1 MIKVPET
8 NMEPAGEVVG
18 LANELARAVK
28 ITLDPAAS
36 QQARMDAYVACE
48 RFKEVSPLCAQAGL
62 FLVMGNY
69 PSIVRHFGLQLMEH
83 TVRFNWNNISQQ
95 EKIFIKENA
104 MKLLC
109 AGVGEAQDQTVSHI
123 KDGLSRIIVEMIKR
137 EWPQQWTTLLA
148 ELSDACSKG
157 VAQTELVLLV
167 FLRLVEDVALLQ
179 TIESN
184 QRRKDIYQ
192 ALTVNMSEI
201 FDFFLRLIELHVGEF
216 RNATSIGD
224 KHKALGHSRV
234 VQVVLLTLTGFVE
247 WVSINHIMAANGR
260 LLQILCILLI
270 DEEFQVPAAECLI
283 QIVNRKGQ
291 IKDRKPLLLLFD
303 EAPVG
308 HYYRAALQT
317 ERLASESYYQF
328 LKKLIQV
335 LTGLVTQLTGL
346 WGKEECQISR
356 QSFSTFLE
364 TILTFSRHSSI
375 TLSHAAALCW
385 MALMKHEQISRDPL
399 LLEYIPKI
407 IELFGPKIIKVFYPV
422 SRPTEITMHPH
433 TFISLD
439 YDGEEEWLVFFARCR
454 TDFLE
459 IFRQATLIAPL
470 MTFSYCEQWL
480 HARLQKAHSERN
492 TTCSVTDPIYLEW
505 DALVNV
511 LEGVLSRILMV
522 TERPSVASGLR
533 LLEESLKVDS
543 SDPLILSVLLSCI
556 SSLFVFLSM
565 SSCQIT
571 AANCVSM
578 SGVQLLPR
586 VLDKVFAALVFQL
599 PGETRTTRSISVKN
613 LRRHAASLM
622 VKIAHKY
629 PLLLL
634 PIFDQINTSVFSL
647 VRQPDTLSNVEQV
660 TLLEALLL
668 ISNHFC
674 DYERQSNFVA
684 EVIRDGVALWM
695 HLAPILK
702 SVHRFIDFVGLDK
715 PPVDTSTGI
724 TDTCNINRGQVLY
737 SLNLILGVIKRCS
750 WPDDPDRCSRGGF
763 VVALTE
769 SGNPI
774 CRNPATSHVVPLL
787 PHILALIRVLNELW
801 KPDSLATV
809 NEYFKCANGMQ
820 EHEKKQ
826 LLGVSPV
833 LQDPLD
839 PNVKK
844 PPTPFDRMQ
853 TFLAQI
859 FEHCYHMMG
868 SAGPSLGRDLYALP
882 GIADALIGS
891 VFACL
896 ENVPDFRL
904 RTIVRV
910 FLKPFVYSCAPI
922 FHEAVLLPIFA
933 HFGPFMLTRLTARWQ
948 YITALYE
955 SGELGEDVNDTQEV
969 LEDMLNRTLTREY
982 IDVLKVALV
991 GSTVDPTMNAANE
1004 PASMDHDDQSMDGPP
1019 QALTRAAQSA
1029 MTSEVI
1035 SDLGGK
1041 LLRNQYTCTPIVMTV
1056 LSVLSWNDS
1065 NSSLKATFL
1074 SGPVIR
1080 FLAAEQ
1086 LITDTLASNI
1096 MIAVLQ
1102 GLQLHGQHEA
1112 NQASLITLGVQ
1123 AYEILRPK
1131 FATILEVLQQIPNI
1145 SAADIQKLDEK
1156 ISVSANTKGNKIDK
1170 AKKDLFKK
1178 ITSHIVGRSV
1188 GQHGK
1193 KEVRILNLP
1202 PIVPPVGSAAGRSGT
1217 TCNSLIDGNQ
1227 ETGLAHLFAS
1237 RS

>member
-1 MIKVPET
+1 
-8 NMEPAGEVVG
+8 MEPAGEVIG
-18 LANELARAVK
+18 LANELARAIK
-28 ITLDPAAS
+28 ITMDPAAS

-62 FLVMGNY
+62 FLVTENY

-83 TVRFNWNNISQQ
+83 TVKFNWNSISQQ

-109 AGVGEAQDQTVSHI
+109 AGVGDAQDQSVSHI

-216 RNATSIGD
+216 RNSTTIGN
-224 KHKALGHSRV
+224 KNKAHGHSRV
-234 VQVVLLTLTGFVE
+234 VQVALLTLTGFVE

-260 LLQILCILLI
+260 LLQILCVLLI
-270 DEEFQVPAAECLI
+270 DEEFQQPAAECLL

-308 HYYRAALQT
+308 HYYRAALQS
-317 ERLASESYYQF
+317 ERMGSESYYAF

-335 LTGLVTQLTGL
+335 LSGLAIQLTGL
-346 WGKEECQISR
+346 WGKEDCQISR
-356 QSFSTFLE
+356 QSLSTFLE
-364 TILTFSRHSSI
+364 TVITFTRHSSY
-375 TLSHAAALCW
+375 TLNHSAALIW
-385 MALMKHEQISRDPL
+385 MSLLKHEQICRDPL
-399 LLEYIPKI
+399 LLEYIPKV
-407 IELFGPKIIKVFYPV
+407 IELIGPKIIKVGYPI

-439 YDGEEEWLVFFARCR
+439 YDGEEEWLIFFSRCR
-454 TDFLE
+454 TDMLE

-470 MTFSYCEQWL
+470 VTFSYCEQWL
-480 HARLQKAHSERN
+480 NARLQKVHSEIN
-492 TTCSVTDPIYLEW
+492 TTCSITDPVYLEW

-511 LEGVLSRILMV
+511 LDGVLSRILLV
-522 TERPSVASGLR
+522 TERPSVATGLR
-533 LLEESLKVDS
+533 LLEECLKVES
-543 SDPLILSVLLSCI
+543 NDPLILSVLLSCI
-556 SSLFVFLSM
+556 SALFVFLSM

-571 AANCVSM
+571 SANCVAM

-586 VLDKVFAALVFQL
+586 VLDKIFAALVFQVA
-599 PGETRTTRSISVKN
+599 GETRYNRSKAVKN
-613 LRRHAASLM
+613 QRRHAASLM

-634 PIFDQINTSVFSL
+634 PIFDQINTSVHNL
-647 VRQPDTLSNVEQV
+647 IRQRDQLSNVEQV

-684 EVIRDGVALWM
+684 EVTRDAVTLWM
-695 HLAPILK
+695 HLSPVVKNAH
-702 SVHRFIDFVGLDK
+702 SFIDFVGLNK
-715 PPVDTSTGI
+715 PPVQPSSNLPDQ
-724 TDTCNINRGQVLY
+724 CNINRGQIVFA
-737 SLNLILGVIKRCS
+737 LNLILGVIKRCS

-763 VVALTE
+763 VVAFTE

-787 PHILALIRVLNELW
+787 PHILGLMRVLNELW
-801 KPDSLATV
+801 KSDAMNAV
-809 NEYFKCANGMQ
+809 DQYFKCANGMQ

-826 LLGVSPV
+826 LLGISPV

-839 PNVKK
+839 PNVKS
-844 PPTPFDRMQ
+844 PPTAFDRMQ
-853 TFLAQI
+853 TFLSQTY
-859 FEHCYHMMG
+859 EHCYHMMG

-882 GIADALIGS
+882 GIADALIS
-891 VFACL
+891 SIFACL

-904 RTIVRV
+904 RTLVRV
-910 FLKPFVYSCAPI
+910 FFKPFVYSCAPV
-922 FHEAVLLPIFA
+922 FHESVLLPIFA
-933 HFGPFMLTRLTARWQ
+933 HFAPFMLTRLTARWQ

-955 SGELGEDVNDTQEV
+955 TGELGEDVSDTQEV
-969 LEDMLNRTLTREY
+969 LEDMLNRSLTREY

-991 GSTVDPTMNAANE
+991 GCTVDPTATTTNE
-1004 PASMDHDDQSMDGPP
+1004 SSMDHDDQSMDGPT

-1086 LITDTLASNI
+1086 LITDILASNI
-1096 MIAVLQ
+1096 IIAVLQ
-1102 GLQLHGQHEA
+1102 GLQLHGQHES

-1123 AYEILRPK
+1123 TYEILRPK
-1131 FATILEVLQQIPNI
+1131 FPCILEVLQQIPNI
-1145 SAADIQKLDEK
+1145 SSADIQKLDEK
-1156 ISVSANTKGNKIDK
+1156 ISMSASTKGNKIDK

-1178 ITSHIVGRSV
+1178 ITSHIMGRSV

-1202 PIVPPVGSAAGRSGT
+1202 PMVPPIATVTRNAY
-1217 TCNSLIDGNQ
+1217 NVIDGGQ

>member
-1 MIKVPET
+1 
-8 NMEPAGEVVG
+8 MEPAGEVVG
-18 LANELARAVK
+18 LANELAHAVK
-28 ITLDPAAS
+28 ITLDPSAS

-62 FLVMGNY
+62 FLVTGNY
-69 PSIVRHFGLQLMEH
+69 PSTVRHFGLQLMEH
-83 TVRFNWNNISQQ
+83 TVKFNWNSISQQ
-95 EKIFIKENA
+95 EKIFIKENT
-104 MKLLC
+104 MKLLS
-109 AGVGEAQDQTVSHI
+109 AGVGEAQDQSVPHI
-123 KDGLSRIIVEMIKR
+123 KDGLSRIIVEMVKR

-157 VAQTELVLLV
+157 TSQTELVLLV

-216 RNATSIGD
+216 RTATSIGD

-234 VQVVLLTLTGFVE
+234 VQVALLTLTGFVE
-247 WVSINHIMAANGR
+247 WVSINHIMASNGR

-270 DEEFQVPAAECLI
+270 DEEFQQPAAECLL
-283 QIVNRKGQ
+283 QIVNRKGMV
-291 IKDRKPLLLLFD
+291 KDRKPLMLLFD
-303 EAPVG
+303 ETPVG

-317 ERLASESYYQF
+317 DRLGSESYYAF
-328 LKKLIQV
+328 LKKLGQV
-335 LTGLVTQLTGL
+335 LTGLSCQLTGL
-346 WGKEECQISR
+346 WGKEDCQIPR
-356 QSFSTFLE
+356 QTFATFLE
-364 TILTFSRHSSI
+364 TVIVFARHSSY
-375 TLSHAAALCW
+375 TLAHSAALIW
-385 MALMKHEQISRDPL
+385 TGLLKHEQISRDPL

-407 IELFGPKIIKVFYPV
+407 IELFGPKIIKVCYPT

-433 TFISLD
+433 TFICID
-439 YDGEEEWLVFFARCR
+439 YDDEEEWLVFFARCR

-459 IFRQATLIAPL
+459 IFRQATLVAPL
-470 MTFSYCEQWL
+470 VTFSYCEHWL
-480 HARLQKAHSERN
+480 NTRLQKAHSERE
-492 TTCSVTDPIYLEW
+492 TTCSVLDPVYLEW

-522 TERPSVASGLR
+522 TERPSVAAGLR
-533 LLEESLKVDS
+533 LLEECLKVES
-543 SDPLILSVLLSCI
+543 NDPLILSVLLSCI

-571 AANCVSM
+571 AANCVAM

-599 PGETRTTRSISVKN
+599 PGETRITRSIAVKN

-634 PIFDQINTSVFSL
+634 PIFDQINTSVHNL
-647 VRQPDTLSNVEQV
+647 IRQQDQLNHAEQI

-684 EVIRDGVALWM
+684 EITREGVALWM
-695 HLAPILK
+695 HLAPAVK
-702 SVHRFIDFVGLDK
+702 SAHAFIDFVGLNKAPIDQNQSS
-715 PPVDTSTGI
+715 PDTS
-724 TDTCNINRGQVLY
+724 NVNRGQLLY
-737 SLNLILGVIKRCS
+737 ALNLILGVIKRCS

-787 PHILALIRVLNELW
+787 PHILSLMRVLNELW
-801 KPDSLATV
+801 KPDAMAAMH
-809 NEYFKCANGMQ
+809 EYFKCANGML

-826 LLGVSPV
+826 LLNLCQVM
-833 LQDPLD
+833 QDPLD
-839 PNVKK
+839 PTVKK
-844 PPTPFDRMQ
+844 VPTAFDRMQ
-853 TFLAQI
+853 TFLTLI

-882 GIADALIGS
+882 GIAEALIGS
-891 VFACL
+891 IFSSL

-910 FLKPFVYSCAPI
+910 YLKPFVYSCAPI
-922 FHEAVLLPIFA
+922 FHETVLLPIFA
-933 HFGPFMLTRLTARWQ
+933 HFAPFMLARLTARWQ
-948 YITALYE
+948 YIAALYE

-969 LEDMLNRTLTREY
+969 LEDMLNRSITREY
-982 IDVLKVALV
+982 IEVLKVALV
-991 GSTVDPTMNAANE
+991 GSTVDPMTNTATE
-1004 PASMDHDDQSMDGPP
+1004 SSMDQDDQSMDAPP
-1019 QALTRAAQSA
+1019 QALSRAAQSA

-1065 NSSLKATFL
+1065 TSSLKATLL

-1080 FLAAEQ
+1080 FLSSEQ
-1086 LITDTLASNI
+1086 LITDVLASNI
-1096 MIAVLQ
+1096 IIAVLQ
-1102 GLQLHGQHEA
+1102 ALQLHGQHEA

-1131 FATILEVLQQIPNI
+1131 FPNILEVLQQIPNI
-1145 SAADIQKLDEK
+1145 SASDIHKLDEK
-1156 ISVSANTKGNKIDK
+1156 ISASATTKGNKIDK
-1170 AKKDLFKK
+1170 AKRDLFKK
-1178 ITSHIVGRSV
+1178 ITSHIVGCNV

-1202 PIVPPVGSAAGRSGT
+1202 PIVPPAGAAGRINHNLMDSVQ
-1217 TCNSLIDGNQ
+1217 D
-1227 ETGLAHLFAS
+1227 TGLAHLFAS

>member
-1 MIKVPET
+1 
-8 NMEPAGEVVG
+8 MEPAGEVVG

-36 QQARMDAYVACE
+36 QQSRMDAYVACE

-62 FLVMGNY
+62 YLVMGNY

-83 TVRFNWNNISQQ
+83 TVKFNWNSISQQ

-104 MKLLC
+104 MKLLST
-109 AGVGEAQDQTVSHI
+109 GVGEAQDQTVSHI
-123 KDGLSRIIVEMIKR
+123 KDGLSRVIVEMIKR

-157 VAQTELVLLV
+157 SAQTELVLLV

-216 RNATSIGD
+216 RNATAVGD
-224 KHKALGHSRV
+224 KNKALGHSRV

-270 DEEFQVPAAECLI
+270 DVEFQQPAAECLL

-317 ERLASESYYQF
+317 ELFGSEPYYQF

-335 LTGLVTQLTGL
+335 LNGLVTQLTGL
-346 WGKEECQISR
+346 WGKEDCQVSR
-356 QSFSTFLE
+356 QSFATFLE
-364 TILTFSRHSSI
+364 TILTFTRHSSY
-375 TLSHAAALCW
+375 TLSHSAALAW
-385 MALMKHEQISRDPL
+385 MALLKHEQIARDPL
-399 LLEYIPKI
+399 LLDYIPKI
-407 IELFGPKIIKVFYPV
+407 IELFGPKIIKLAYPT
-422 SRPTEITMHPH
+422 SRPTEITMHPQ

-470 MTFSYCEQWL
+470 VAFSY
-480 HARLQKAHSERN
+480 S
-492 TTCSVTDPIYLEW
+492 
-505 DALVNV
+505 
-511 LEGVLSRILMV
+511 
-522 TERPSVASGLR
+522 
-533 LLEESLKVDS
+533 
-543 SDPLILSVLLSCI
+543 
-556 SSLFVFLSM
+556 
-565 SSCQIT
+565 
-571 AANCVSM
+571 
-578 SGVQLLPR
+578 
-586 VLDKVFAALVFQL
+586 
-599 PGETRTTRSISVKN
+599 
-613 LRRHAASLM
+613 
-622 VKIAHKY
+622 HKY

-634 PIFDQINTSVFSL
+634 PIFDQINTSVTAL
-647 VRQPDTLSNVEQV
+647 IRQPDQLSNVEQV

-674 DYERQSNFVA
+674 DYERQSTFVA
-684 EVIRDGVALWM
+684 EVTRDGVSLWM
-695 HLAPILK
+695 HLAPIIK
-702 SVHRFIDFVGLDK
+702 NAHTFIDFVGLNK
-715 PPVDTSTGI
+715 PPISPTSGI
-724 TDTCNINRGQVLY
+724 ADPANINRGQIVY
-737 SLNLILGVIKRCS
+737 ALNLILGVIKRCS

-787 PHILALIRVLNELW
+787 SHILSLMRVLNELW
-801 KPDSLATV
+801 KPDAIAAIG
-809 NEYFKCANGMQ
+809 EYFKSANGMQ

-826 LLGVSPV
+826 LLGISPA

-839 PNVKK
+839 PSVKK
-844 PPTPFDRMQ
+844 PPTALDRMQ
-853 TFLAQI
+853 TFLSLI

-882 GIADALIGS
+882 GIADAIIGS
-891 VFACL
+891 IFAFL
-896 ENVPDFRL
+896 DNVPDFRL

-922 FHEAVLLPIFA
+922 FHEVVLLPIFA
-933 HFGPFMLTRLTARWQ
+933 HFAPFMLTRLTARWQ

-982 IDVLKVALV
+982 IEVLKVALV
-991 GSTVDPTMNAANE
+991 GSTVDPTNSNASSEAT
-1004 PASMDHDDQSMDGPP
+1004 MDTMDDQSMDGPP
-1019 QALTRAAQSA
+1019 QALSRAAQSA

-1035 SDLGGK
+1035 SDLGAK

-1056 LSVLSWNDS
+1056 LSVLSWTDS
-1065 NSSLKATFL
+1065 NSSLKATLL

-1080 FLAAEQ
+1080 FLASEQ

-1096 MIAVLQ
+1096 IIAVLQ

-1131 FATILEVLQQIPNI
+1131 FPNILEVIQQIPNI

-1156 ISVSANTKGNKIDK
+1156 ITLTATTKGNKIDK

-1178 ITSHIVGRSV
+1178 ITSNIVGRSV

-1193 KEVRILNLP
+1193 KEVRIVNLP
-1202 PIVPPVGSAAGRSGT
+1202 PIAQVPRSACSNPMDNGQ
-1217 TCNSLIDGNQ
+1217 D
-1227 ETGLAHLFAS
+1227 TGLAHLFAS

>member
-1 MIKVPET
+1 
-8 NMEPAGEVVG
+8 MEPAAEVVG

-28 ITLDPAAS
+28 ITMDPAAS
-36 QQARMDAYVACE
+36 QAARMDAYVACE
-48 RFKEVSPLCAQAGL
+48 RFKEVSPLCAQVGL
-62 FLVMGNY
+62 FLVTGNF
-69 PSIVRHFGLQLMEH
+69 PAVVRHLGLQLMEH
-83 TVRFNWNNISQQ
+83 TVKFNWNSISQQ

-104 MKLLC
+104 MKLLGD
-109 AGVGEAQDQTVSHI
+109 GVAEAQDQSVSHI
-123 KDGLSRIIVEMIKR
+123 KDGLSRIIVEMVKR

-148 ELSDACSKG
+148 ELSEACSKG

-192 ALTVNMSEI
+192 ALTSNMAEI

-216 RNATSIGD
+216 RNATAIGD

-234 VQVVLLTLTGFVE
+234 VQVALLTLTGFVE
-247 WVSINHIMAANGR
+247 WVSIIHIMASNGR

-270 DEEFQVPAAECLI
+270 DEEFQQPAAECLLHV
-283 QIVNRKGQ
+283 VNRKGQ
-291 IKDRKPLLLLFD
+291 VKDRKPLLILFD
-303 EAPVG
+303 EVPVG

-317 ERLASESYYQF
+317 ERMGTESYYLF
-328 LKKLIQV
+328 LKKLVQV
-335 LTGLVTQLTGL
+335 LMGLATQLGSF
-346 WGKEECQISR
+346 WGKEDCQISR
-356 QSFSTFLE
+356 PSLATFLE
-364 TILTFSRHSSI
+364 TVFIFSRHSSF
-375 TLSHAAALCW
+375 TLSHYASLIW
-385 MALMKHEQISRDPL
+385 TGLLKHEQISREPIVM
-399 LLEYIPKI
+399 EYIPKL
-407 IELFGPKIIKVFYPV
+407 IEVFGPKIIKVCYPA
-422 SRPTEITMHPH
+422 SRPTEISMNPE

-439 YDGEEEWLVFFARCR
+439 YDDEEEWLIFFARCR

-459 IFRQATLIAPL
+459 IFRQATLMAPL
-470 MTFSYCEQWL
+470 VTFSYCEQWL
-480 HARLQKAHSERN
+480 NARLQKAHSERN
-492 TTCSVTDPIYLEW
+492 TTCSITDPVYLEW

-511 LEGVLSRILMV
+511 LDSVLSRILMV

-533 LLEESLKVDS
+533 LLEECLKVES
-543 SDPLILSVLLSCI
+543 SDPLIFSVLLSCI

-571 AANCVSM
+571 AANCVAM

-586 VLDKVFAALVFQL
+586 VLDKIFAALVFQL
-599 PGETRTTRSISVKN
+599 PGANRINQSIAVKN

-634 PIFDQINTSVFSL
+634 PIFDQINTSVHNL
-647 VRQPDTLSNVEQV
+647 IRQQDLLSNVEQI

-674 DYERQSNFVA
+674 DYERQSNFVT
-684 EVIRDGVALWM
+684 EITRDGVNLWLHM
-695 HLAPILK
+695 APVVK
-702 SVHRFIDFVGLDK
+702 NAHTFIDFVGLNK
-715 PPVDTSTGI
+715 LPIEPNSGI
-724 TDTCNINRGQVLY
+724 QDPCNVNRGQIVY
-737 SLNLILGVIKRCS
+737 ALNLILGIIKRCS

-774 CRNPATSHVVPLL
+774 FRNPATSHVVPLL
-787 PHILALIRVLNELW
+787 PHILSLMRVLNELW
-801 KPDSLATV
+801 KPDALAAI
-809 NEYFKCANGMQ
+809 NPHFKGANGMQ

-826 LLGVSPV
+826 LLGVTLV
-833 LQDPLD
+833 HQDPLD
-839 PNVKK
+839 PTVKK
-844 PPTPFDRMQ
+844 PPTAFDRMQ
-853 TFLAQI
+853 TFLSLV

-882 GIADALIGS
+882 GIAEALIGS
-891 VFACL
+891 IFASL

-910 FLKPFVYSCAPI
+910 FFKPFVYSCAPV
-922 FHEAVLLPIFA
+922 FHETVLLPIFA
-933 HFGPFMLTRLTARWQ
+933 HIAPFMLSRLTARWQ

-955 SGELGEDVNDTQEV
+955 SGELGEDVSDTQEV

-991 GSTVDPTMNAANE
+991 GSTVDPMIPNATSEATM
-1004 PASMDHDDQSMDGPP
+1004 DQDDQSMDGPP
-1019 QALTRAAQSA
+1019 HALTRAAQTA
-1029 MTSEVI
+1029 MTSDVI

-1056 LSVLSWNDS
+1056 LSVITWNDS
-1065 NSSLKATFL
+1065 NCSLKAVFL
-1074 SGPVIR
+1074 SGPIIR

-1096 MIAVLQ
+1096 IIAVLQ

-1112 NQASLITLGVQ
+1112 NQAALNTLGVT

-1131 FATILEVLQQIPNI
+1131 FPNILEVLQQIPNI

-1156 ISVSANTKGNKIDK
+1156 ISLSASTKGNKIDK

-1178 ITSHIVGRSV
+1178 ITSHIAGRSV
-1188 GQHGK
+1188 GQQGK

-1202 PIVPPVGSAAGRSGT
+1202 PIVPPGGRNSYNNLTDSAQ
-1217 TCNSLIDGNQ
+1217 D
-1227 ETGLAHLFAS
+1227 TGLAHLFAS

>member
-1 MIKVPET
+1 
-8 NMEPAGEVVG
+8 MEMAHDVVE

-28 ITLDPAAS
+28 ITMDPEAT

-48 RFKEVSPLCAQAGL
+48 RFKDISPLCAQAGL
-62 FLVMGNY
+62 SLVTGNY
-69 PSIVRHFGLQLMEH
+69 PPIVRHFGLQLMEH
-83 TVRFNWNNISQQ
+83 TVKFNWNSISQQ

-104 MKLLC
+104 MKLLQ
-109 AGVGEAQDQTVSHI
+109 AGVGEAQDQSLAHI
-123 KDGLSRIIVEMIKR
+123 KDGVSRIIVEMIKR
-137 EWPQQWTTLLA
+137 EWPQQWTTLLV
-148 ELSDACSKG
+148 ELSDACSQG
-157 VAQTELVLLV
+157 MAQTELVLLV

-201 FDFFLRLIELHVGEF
+201 FTFFLRLIELHVGEF
-216 RNATSIGD
+216 RSATTGGD
-224 KHKALGHSRV
+224 EHKAHGHSRV
-234 VQVVLLTLTGFVE
+234 VQVALQTLTGFVE

-260 LLQILCILLI
+260 LLQILCILLT
-270 DEEFQVPAAECLI
+270 DVEFQQPAAECL
-283 QIVNRKGQ
+283 GQ
-291 IKDRKPLLLLFD
+291 ITNRRGQLKDRKPLLLLFED
-303 EAPVG
+303 APVE
-308 HYYRAALQT
+308 HYYQAATQN
-317 ERLASESYYQF
+317 ERLETEAYYLF
-328 LKKLIQV
+328 LKKLAQV
-335 LTGLVTQLTGL
+335 LTGLASQLTAL
-346 WGKEECQISR
+346 WGKEECQPIKPHCLA
-356 QSFSTFLE
+356 TFLG
-364 TILTFSRHSSI
+364 TVLIFTRHASYS
-375 TLSHAAALCW
+375 LAHPAALIW
-385 MALMKHEQISRDPL
+385 TTLLKHEQISKEHL
-399 LLEYIPKI
+399 VLEYIPKV
-407 IELFGPKIIKVFYPV
+407 IEVIGPKIIKVNYPV
-422 SRPTEITMHPH
+422 RRWTGITMHPQ
-433 TFISLD
+433 TFASLD
-439 YDGEEEWLVFFARCR
+439 YDAEEEWLVFFFRCR

-470 MTFSYCEQWL
+470 VTFSYCEHWL
-480 HARLQKAHSERN
+480 NAMLAKTATCDRSA
-492 TTCSVTDPIYLEW
+492 TACSVTDPLYLEW
-505 DALVNV
+505 DALTNA
-511 LEGVLSRILMV
+511 LDGVLSRILMV
-522 TERPSVASGLR
+522 TERPSVSAGLR
-533 LLEESLKVDS
+533 LLEECLKVES
-543 SDPLILSVLLSCI
+543 NDPLVLSVMLSCI

-571 AANCVSM
+571 AANCVAM
-578 SGVQLLPR
+578 TGVQLLPR
-586 VLDKVFAALVFQL
+586 VLEKIFASLVFQEV
-599 PGETRTTRSISVKN
+599 GETRHTRTVAVKN
-613 LRRHAASLM
+613 LRRHAAALM

-634 PIFDQINTSVFSL
+634 PIFDQINTSVKNL
-647 VRQPDTLSNVEQV
+647 IVQPERLSKVEQV

-674 DYERQSNFVA
+674 DFERQSGFVA
-684 EVIRDGVALWM
+684 DVIRDGVSIWGGLLVPVVKNA
-695 HLAPILK
+695 HT
-702 SVHRFIDFVGLDK
+702 FIEYVGL
-715 PPVDTSTGI
+715 
-724 TDTCNINRGQVLY
+724 NRPAIEPFATTVEDPYNVNRRQLTY
-737 SLNLILGVIKRCS
+737 ALNLVLGVIKRCS

-787 PHILALIRVLNELW
+787 PHILSLMRCLNELW
-801 KPDSLATV
+801 KPDALQSFSDSFR
-809 NEYFKCANGMQ
+809 NANGMQ
-820 EHEKKQ
+820 ESEKKQ

-839 PNVKK
+839 PSQKL
-844 PPTPFDRMQ
+844 PPTAFGRMQ
-853 TFLAQI
+853 TFLAGI

-882 GIADALIGS
+882 GIANAIVGS
-891 VFACL
+891 VFASL
-896 ENVPDFRL
+896 EYVPDFRL

-910 FLKPFVYSCAPI
+910 FLKPFIYSCPPV

-933 HFGPFMLTRLTARWQ
+933 HFVPFMLTRLTARWH

-991 GSTVDPTMNAANE
+991 GSTIDPTANSTSD
-1004 PASMDHDDQSMDGPP
+1004 ATMAGGMDQDDQSMDGTP

-1041 LLRNQYTCTPIVMTV
+1041 LLRNQYTSNPIVMTV

-1065 NSSLKATFL
+1065 NSSLKATLL
-1074 SGPVIR
+1074 SGPIIR

-1086 LITDTLASNI
+1086 LITEALASNI
-1096 MIAVLQ
+1096 IIAVLKA
-1102 GLQLHGQHEA
+1102 LQLHGQHES
-1112 NQASLITLGVQ
+1112 NQTSLITLGVQ

-1131 FATILEVLQQIPNI
+1131 FPNILEVLQQIPNV
-1145 SAADIQKLDEK
+1145 SAGDIQKLDEK
-1156 ISVSANTKGNKIDK
+1156 ISSGSTKGNKIDK

-1178 ITSHIVGRSV
+1178 ITTNIIGRNI
-1188 GQHGK
+1188 GQHGR
-1193 KEVRILNLP
+1193 KEVKILNLQ
-1202 PIVPPVGSAAGRSGT
+1202 PIVPPPNNHRPNAF
-1217 TCNSLIDGNQ
+1217 NLIESNQ
-1227 ETGLAHLFAS
+1227 ETGLAHLFTN

>member
-1 MIKVPET
+1 
-8 NMEPAGEVVG
+8 MEPAGEVVG

-36 QQARMDAYVACE
+36 QQSRMDAYVACE

-62 FLVMGNY
+62 YLVMGNY

-83 TVRFNWNNISQQ
+83 TVKFNWNSISQQ

-104 MKLLC
+104 MKLLGT
-109 AGVGEAQDQTVSHI
+109 GVGEAQDQTVSHI
-123 KDGLSRIIVEMIKR
+123 KDGLSRVIVEMIKR

-157 VAQTELVLLV
+157 SAQTELVLLV

-216 RNATSIGD
+216 RNATAVGD
-224 KHKALGHSRV
+224 KNKALGHSRV

-270 DEEFQVPAAECLI
+270 DVEFQQPAAECLL

-317 ERLASESYYQF
+317 ERFGSEPYYQF

-335 LTGLVTQLTGL
+335 LNGLVTQLTGL
-346 WGKEECQISR
+346 WGKEDCQVSR
-356 QSFSTFLE
+356 QSFATFLE
-364 TILTFSRHSSI
+364 TILTFTRHSSY
-375 TLSHAAALCW
+375 TLSHSAALAW
-385 MALMKHEQISRDPL
+385 MALLKHEQIARDPL
-399 LLEYIPKI
+399 LLDYIPKI
-407 IELFGPKIIKVFYPV
+407 IELFGPKIIKLAYPT
-422 SRPTEITMHPH
+422 SRPTEITMHPQ

-470 MTFSYCEQWL
+470 VAFSYCEQWL
-480 HARLQKAHSERN
+480 NSRLQKAAHSERN
-492 TTCSVTDPIYLEW
+492 LTPCTVTDPVYLEW

-522 TERPSVASGLR
+522 TERPSVAAGLR

-543 SDPLILSVLLSCI
+543 NDPLIQSVLLSCI

-571 AANCVSM
+571 AANCVAM

-586 VLDKVFAALVFQL
+586 VLDKVFQALVFQL
-599 PGETRTTRSISVKN
+599 PGETRQTRSVSVKN

-634 PIFDQINTSVFSL
+634 PIFDQINTSVTAL
-647 VRQPDTLSNVEQV
+647 IRQPDQLSNVEQV

-674 DYERQSNFVA
+674 DYERQSTFVA
-684 EVIRDGVALWM
+684 EVTRDGVSLWM
-695 HLAPILK
+695 HLAPIIK
-702 SVHRFIDFVGLDK
+702 NAHTFIDFVGLNK
-715 PPVDTSTGI
+715 PPISPTSGI
-724 TDTCNINRGQVLY
+724 ADPANINRGQIVY
-737 SLNLILGVIKRCS
+737 ALNLILGVIKRCS

-787 PHILALIRVLNELW
+787 SHILSLMRVLNELW
-801 KPDSLATV
+801 KPDAIAAIG
-809 NEYFKCANGMQ
+809 EYFKSANGMQ

-826 LLGVSPV
+826 LLGISPA

-839 PNVKK
+839 PSVKK
-844 PPTPFDRMQ
+844 PPTALDRMQ
-853 TFLAQI
+853 TFLSLI

-882 GIADALIGS
+882 GIADAIIGS
-891 VFACL
+891 ILAFL
-896 ENVPDFRL
+896 DNVPDFRL

-922 FHEAVLLPIFA
+922 FHEVVLLPIFA
-933 HFGPFMLTRLTARWQ
+933 HFAPFMLTRLTARWQ

-982 IDVLKVALV
+982 IEVLKVALV
-991 GSTVDPTMNAANE
+991 GSTVDPTNSNASSEAT
-1004 PASMDHDDQSMDGPP
+1004 MDTMDDQSMDGPP
-1019 QALTRAAQSA
+1019 QALSRAAQSA

-1035 SDLGGK
+1035 SDLGAK

-1065 NSSLKATFL
+1065 NSSLKATLL

-1080 FLAAEQ
+1080 FLASEQ

-1096 MIAVLQ
+1096 IIAVLQ

-1131 FATILEVLQQIPNI
+1131 FPNILEVIQQIPNI

-1156 ISVSANTKGNKIDK
+1156 ITLTATTKGNKIDK

-1178 ITSHIVGRSV
+1178 ITSNIVGRSV

-1193 KEVRILNLP
+1193 KEVRIVNLP
-1202 PIVPPVGSAAGRSGT
+1202 PIAQVPRSACSNPLDNGQ
-1217 TCNSLIDGNQ
+1217 D
-1227 ETGLAHLFAS
+1227 TGLAHLFAS

>member
-1 MIKVPET
+1 
-8 NMEPAGEVVG
+8 MEPAGEVVG

-28 ITLDPAAS
+28 ITMDPAAS

-62 FLVMGNY
+62 FLATGNY
-69 PSIVRHFGLQLMEH
+69 PAIVRHFGLQLMEH
-83 TVRFNWNNISQQ
+83 TVKFNWNSISQQ

-104 MKLLC
+104 MKLLGD
-109 AGVGEAQDQTVSHI
+109 GVAEAQDQSVSHI
-123 KDGLSRIIVEMIKR
+123 KDGLSRIVVEMVKR

-148 ELSDACSKG
+148 ELSEACSKG

-192 ALTVNMSEI
+192 ALTSNMAEI

-216 RNATSIGD
+216 RNTTAIGD

-234 VQVVLLTLTGFVE
+234 VQVALLTLTGFVE
-247 WVSINHIMAANGR
+247 WVSINHIMASNGR

-270 DEEFQVPAAECLI
+270 DEEFQQPAAECLLHV
-283 QIVNRKGQ
+283 VNRKGQ
-291 IKDRKPLLLLFD
+291 VKDRKPLLILFD
-303 EAPVG
+303 EVPVG

-317 ERLASESYYQF
+317 ERMGTESYYQF
-328 LKKLIQV
+328 LKKLAQV
-335 LTGLVTQLTGL
+335 LMGLASQLSSF
-346 WGKEECQISR
+346 WGKEDCQISR
-356 QSFSTFLE
+356 PSLATFLE
-364 TILTFSRHSSI
+364 TVFIFSRHSSF
-375 TLSHAAALCW
+375 TLSHYASLVW
-385 MALMKHEQISRDPL
+385 TGLLKHEQISREPL
-399 LLEYIPKI
+399 VMEYIPKL
-407 IELFGPKIIKVFYPV
+407 IEVFGPKIIKVCYPA
-422 SRPTEITMHPH
+422 SRPTEITMNPE

-439 YDGEEEWLVFFARCR
+439 YDDEEEWLIFFARCR

-459 IFRQATLIAPL
+459 IFRQATLMAPL
-470 MTFSYCEQWL
+470 VTFSYCEHWL
-480 HARLQKAHSERN
+480 NARLQKAHSERN
-492 TTCSVTDPIYLEW
+492 TTCSITDPVYLEW

-511 LEGVLSRILMV
+511 LDSVLSRILMV
-522 TERPSVASGLR
+522 TERPSVAVGLR
-533 LLEESLKVDS
+533 LLEECLKVES
-543 SDPLILSVLLSCI
+543 TDPLIFSVLLSCI

-571 AANCVSM
+571 ATNCVAM

-586 VLDKVFAALVFQL
+586 VLQKIFAALVFQL
-599 PGETRTTRSISVKN
+599 PGATRINQSIAVKN
-613 LRRHAASLM
+613 LRRHAAALM

-634 PIFDQINTSVFSL
+634 PIFDQINTSVHDL
-647 VRQPDTLSNVEQV
+647 IRKPDLLSNVEQI

-674 DYERQSNFVA
+674 DFERQSNFVG
-684 EVIRDGVALWM
+684 EITREGVNLWM
-695 HLAPILK
+695 HLAPVVQ
-702 SVHRFIDFVGLDK
+702 SAHTFIDFVGLNK
-715 PPVDTSTGI
+715 AAVEPNSGI
-724 TDTCNINRGQVLY
+724 QDPCNANRGQIVY
-737 SLNLILGVIKRCS
+737 ALNLILGIIKRCS

-763 VVALTE
+763 VVAVTE

-774 CRNPATSHVVPLL
+774 FRNPASTHFIPLL
-787 PHILALIRVLNELW
+787 PHILSLMRVLNQLW
-801 KPDSLATV
+801 KPDALAAI
-809 NEYFKCANGMQ
+809 NPHFKGANGMQ

-826 LLGVSPV
+826 LLGVTLV
-833 LQDPLD
+833 HHDPLD
-839 PNVKK
+839 PTVKK
-844 PPTPFDRMQ
+844 PPTAFDRMQ
-853 TFLAQI
+853 TFLSLT

-868 SAGPSLGRDLYALP
+868 SAGPSLGRDLYALQ
-882 GIADALIGS
+882 GLAEALIDS
-891 VFACL
+891 IFSSL

-910 FLKPFVYSCAPI
+910 FFKPFIYSCAPVLQQT
-922 FHEAVLLPIFA
+922 VLLPIFA
-933 HFGPFMLTRLTARWQ
+933 HFAPFMLSRLTARWQ

-955 SGELGEDVNDTQEV
+955 SGELGEDVSDTQEV

-982 IDVLKVALV
+982 IEVLKVALV
-991 GSTVDPTMNAANE
+991 GSTVDPMMPSATGGEATM
-1004 PASMDHDDQSMDGPP
+1004 DQDDQSMDGPP
-1019 QALTRAAQSA
+1019 HALTRAAQTA
-1029 MTSEVI
+1029 MTSDVI

-1056 LSVLSWNDS
+1056 LSVITWNDS
-1065 NSSLKATFL
+1065 NCSLKAVFL
-1074 SGPVIR
+1074 SGPIIR
-1080 FLAAEQ
+1080 FLASEQ

-1096 MIAVLQ
+1096 IIAVLQ

-1112 NQASLITLGVQ
+1112 NQAALNTLGVT

-1131 FATILEVLQQIPNI
+1131 FPNILEVLQQIPNI

-1156 ISVSANTKGNKIDK
+1156 ISLSASTKGNKIDK

-1178 ITSHIVGRSV
+1178 ITSHIAGRSV
-1188 GQHGK
+1188 GQQGK

-1202 PIVPPVGSAAGRSGT
+1202 PIVPPAAGR
-1217 TCNSLIDGNQ
+1217 NSYNNLTDGAQ
-1227 ETGLAHLFAS
+1227 DTGLAHLFAS

>member
-1 MIKVPET
+1 
-8 NMEPAGEVVG
+8 MEPASEVVG

-28 ITLDPAAS
+28 ITMDPAAS

-62 FLVMGNY
+62 FLVTENY

-83 TVRFNWNNISQQ
+83 TVKFNWNNISQQ

-109 AGVGEAQDQTVSHI
+109 AGVGEAQDQSVSHI

-157 VAQTELVLLV
+157 VSQTELVLLV

-216 RNATSIGD
+216 RNATSIGAKD
-224 KHKALGHSRV
+224 KAFGHSRV
-234 VQVVLLTLTGFVE
+234 VQVALLTLTGFVE

-260 LLQILCILLI
+260 LLQIMCILLI
-270 DEEFQVPAAECLI
+270 DEEFQQPAAECLL

-303 EAPVG
+303 EVPVG

-317 ERLASESYYQF
+317 ERMNSESYYTF

-335 LTGLVTQLTGL
+335 LIGLAGQLTGL
-346 WGKEECQISR
+346 WGKEDCQIPR
-356 QSFSTFLE
+356 QSLATFLE
-364 TILTFSRHSSI
+364 TVLVFTRHSSF
-375 TLSHAAALCW
+375 TLNQSAALIW
-385 MALMKHEQISRDPL
+385 MSLLKHEQLSRDAM
-399 LLEYIPKI
+399 LLEYIPKV
-407 IELFGPKIIKVFYPV
+407 IELIGPKIIKVGYPT
-422 SRPTEITMHPH
+422 SRPTEIVMHPQ
-433 TFISLD
+433 TFISID
-439 YDGEEEWLVFFARCR
+439 YDSEEEWLMFFARCR
-454 TDFLE
+454 TDLLE
-459 IFRQATLIAPL
+459 IFRQATIVAPL
-470 MTFSYCEQWL
+470 VTFSYCEQWL
-480 HARLQKAHSERN
+480 NARLQKSHSERN
-492 TTCSVTDPIYLEW
+492 TTCSVTDPVYLEW

-511 LEGVLSRILMV
+511 LDGVLSRILLV
-522 TERPSVASGLR
+522 TERPSVATGLH
-533 LLEESLKVDS
+533 LLEECLKVES
-543 SDPLILSVLLSCI
+543 NDPLILSVLLSCI
-556 SSLFVFLSM
+556 SALFVFLSM

-571 AANCVSM
+571 SANCVAM

-586 VLDKVFAALVFQL
+586 VLDKIFAALVFQI
-599 PGETRTTRSISVKN
+599 PGETRISRSKAVKN
-613 LRRHAASLM
+613 QRRHAASLM

-634 PIFDQINTSVFSL
+634 PIFDQINTSVHNL
-647 VRQPDTLSNVEQV
+647 IRQHGQLSNVEQV

-674 DYERQSNFVA
+674 DYERQSNFVV
-684 EVIRDGVALWM
+684 EITRDGVALWM
-695 HLAPILK
+695 HLAPIIK
-702 SVHRFIDFVGLDK
+702 NAHTFIDFVGLNK
-715 PPVDTSTGI
+715 PPVQPGSNVPDPY
-724 TDTCNINRGQVLY
+724 NVNRGQILY
-737 SLNLILGVIKRCS
+737 ALNLILGVIKRCS

-787 PHILALIRVLNELW
+787 PHILALMRVFNELW
-801 KPDSLATV
+801 KPDAMAAV
-809 NEYFKCANGMQ
+809 HEYFKSANGMQ

-826 LLGVSPV
+826 LLGVSSV

-839 PNVKK
+839 PSVKR
-844 PPTPFDRMQ
+844 PPTAYERMQ
-853 TFLAQI
+853 TFLSQT

-868 SAGPSLGRDLYALP
+868 AAGPSLGRDLYALP

-891 VFACL
+891 IFASL

-904 RTIVRV
+904 RVLVRV
-910 FLKPFVYSCAPI
+910 FFKPFVYSCAPV
-922 FHEAVLLPIFA
+922 FHETVLLPIFA
-933 HFGPFMLTRLTARWQ
+933 HLAPFMLTRLTARWQ
-948 YITALYE
+948 YITGLYE
-955 SGELGEDVNDTQEV
+955 SGELGEDINDTQEV
-969 LEDMLNRTLTREY
+969 LEDMLNRSMTREY

-991 GSTVDPTMNAANE
+991 GSTVDPTAANTNNE
-1004 PASMDHDDQSMDGPP
+1004 ASMDQDDQSMDGPP
-1019 QALTRAAQSA
+1019 QALSRAAQSA

-1080 FLAAEQ
+1080 FLASEQ
-1086 LITDTLASNI
+1086 LITETLASNI
-1096 MIAVLQ
+1096 IIAVLQ

-1123 AYEILRPK
+1123 VYEILRPK
-1131 FATILEVLQQIPNI
+1131 FPNILEVLQQIPNI

-1202 PIVPPVGSAAGRSGT
+1202 PIITPTVSAAGRY
-1217 TCNSLIDGNQ
+1217 NLIDGAQ